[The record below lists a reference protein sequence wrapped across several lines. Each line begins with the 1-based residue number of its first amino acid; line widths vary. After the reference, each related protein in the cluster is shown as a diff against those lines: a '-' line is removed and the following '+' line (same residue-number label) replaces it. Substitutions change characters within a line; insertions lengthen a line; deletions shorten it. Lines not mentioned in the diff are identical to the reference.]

1 MNTTNGFGSS
11 SSTWDPYGRKK
22 WSPFKM
28 EETSVADQKASVS
41 TAPVVLKTPA
51 SFGTNFDTNFGSK
64 SLLKFDKSLTEIP
77 PLSGKPNN
85 QFGGGFLLKSKS
97 DAMPSMTADK
107 ASSGGG
113 AGAAG
118 AALSTGISMAGSLI
132 AADGA
137 NDLARSAPMVGE
149 YGTQSVDID
158 KLGAKATKDSAVTGM
173 TTGATIGGTVGTAAF
188 GAVGTIVGTALGALV
203 GGAIGWMGGNK
214 KAARVKKEAWNDF
227 RKQELVAKNKKNREL
242 NRTQY
247 NSLYGAGTGTAPV
260 MAKSGMRVKANL
272 IAYGSLHRENN
283 NLGNRDKGLPVIN
296 NSGRKLIE
304 IEREEWILNPEATES
319 ITNMAT
325 EYERT
330 NNPDLLVKIGKRT
343 AKELLDKTD
352 DKSKR
357 FLK

>member
-1 MNTTNGFGSS
+1 MNTNNSFGSP

-22 WSPFKM
+22 YSPFKM
-28 EETSVADQKASVS
+28 DDTSVSDQKTATF
-41 TAPVVLKTPA
+41 TAPTTLSTPA
-51 SFGTNFDTNFGSK
+51 TFGTSFGGN
-64 SLLKFDKSLTEIP
+64 SLLKTNKSLTELP
-77 PLSGKPNN
+77 TLSGKPKHT
-85 QFGGGFLLKSKS
+85 FGEGFLLKSKS
-97 DAMPSMTADK
+97 DAMSGLTADK
-107 ASSGGG
+107 PADGGG

-118 AALSTGISMAGSLI
+118 AALSAGIGAAGSLI

-149 YGTQSVDID
+149 YGTKSVDID
-158 KLGAKATKDSAVTGM
+158 ELGKKTTKDSAVTGM
-173 TTGATIGGTVGTAAF
+173 TTGATVGGSIGSFFSPVGTV
-188 GAVGTIVGTALGALV
+188 IGTALGALV
-203 GGAIGWMGGNK
+203 GGAIGWLGGNK
-214 KAARVKKEAWNDF
+214 KTARVKKEAWNDF

-242 NRTQY
+242 NQTQY
-247 NSLYGAGTGTAPV
+247 NSLYGANTAPA

-283 NLGNRDKGLPVIN
+283 NLGNRDKGLPVVN

-304 IEREEWILNPEATES
+304 IEREEWILNPEAAES

-325 EYERT
+325 EFERT
-330 NNPDLLVKIGKRT
+330 KNPELLVKIGKRT

-357 FLK
+357 FIK